1 MGMSAHAEFGESA
14 CTWWVLAQLMLPG
27 SGCVHDLRALRVLQI
42 GKFNAHAYT
51 AHA

>member
-1 MGMSAHAEFGESA
+1 
-14 CTWWVLAQLMLPG
+14 VLAQLMLPG
-27 SGCVHDLRALRVLQI
+27 SGCVHASRALRVLQI